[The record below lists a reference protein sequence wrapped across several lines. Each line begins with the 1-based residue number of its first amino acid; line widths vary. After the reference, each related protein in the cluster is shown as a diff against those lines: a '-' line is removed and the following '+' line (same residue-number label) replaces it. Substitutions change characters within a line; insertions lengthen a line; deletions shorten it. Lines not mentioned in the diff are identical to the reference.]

1 MTKEEKKHQA
11 VPQKRSGFYLRGTL
25 LIAITVLIVTLF
37 TGGIAYGIQSMVTEA
52 REGVLLENGVREFRM
67 SVQQWYYV
75 TAVIRVSPGDT
86 VRFIIE
92 SKDITHG
99 FAINELG
106 INRTIYADTKVMQ
119 EVVIPPDMPEDTY
132 TMYCSVFCG
141 MGHPIL
147 KGKIIV
153 GYPRLFLGV
162 GMDKILPYLATSVM
176 AGMFARFIIKEG
188 IMGRRRTI

>member
-1 MTKEEKKHQA
+1 M
-11 VPQKRSGFYLRGTL
+11 L
-25 LIAITVLIVTLF
+25 
-37 TGGIAYGIQSMVTEA
+37 TEA
-52 REGVLLENGVREFRM
+52 RAGVLVDGVKEFRI
-67 SVQQWYYV
+67 SVQQWYYNP
-75 TAVIRVSPGDT
+75 AIIKVSPGDT
-86 VRFIIE
+86 VRFIL
-92 SKDITHG
+92 SSQDITHG